1 MEKED
6 TASTCGVCGDVSDG
20 QHFGAVA
27 CRACAAFFR
36 RSTVTDRKYTCRFDG
51 DCPIGK
57 GVQRNRDGLG
67 ARSERRSSV
76 AHAIGASLA
85 VDALSPSSEIPPPSA
100 VPSHTNAR
108 LQTTTQPYSPQDQAI
123 ALPTPVITHM
133 PEEIRQQASM
143 SDFLFGLPLIGQ
155 AIIGYRKLLSLRRTA
170 RALQPGHQIQ
180 KLFEEKSDENVES
193 AAPES
198 NGFQL
203 VSETKPAV
211 IINEP
216 EYQEWR
222 EINFNGTTA
231 MLRTDVS
238 LTAEMVNEHFPPF
251 NVIETDHKQ
260 RLFRN
265 FFACFIFIER
275 AYLSSCFFPDKNDD
289 RFAFSHNA
297 FFQINNLAKYY
308 ECDTVKVK
316 PAEAAKI
323 FKPTYD
329 VVMRCLKEPMAELRF
344 TEAEMVGLLALCLW
358 NDAIDGISEETS
370 AIAKQTRNVI
380 YRELFLVCSQISPE
394 TAPQRLGS
402 IVHFL
407 TVAQRISARMTENF
421 SIAKLFNIFDI
432 DAILF
437 DLMPTTAC

>member
-6 TASTCGVCGDVSDG
+6 SCSTCGVCGDVSDG
-20 QHFGAVA
+20 LHFGAIA

-36 RSTVTDRKYTCRFDG
+36 RSTVSDRKYTCRFDG

-57 GVQRNRDGLG
+57 DVRCMCRACRLRKCIELG
-67 ARSERRSSV
+67 MNAKSARGEKKPTI
-76 AHAIGASLA
+76 AQAIGASLA
-85 VDALSPSSEIPPPSA
+85 VDALSPSAEISSPSA
-100 VPSHTNAR
+100 ASSHTDTR
-108 LQTTTQPYSPQDQAI
+108 LPSTAQPYSPQDQPV

-133 PEEIRQQASM
+133 PDEIRQQTPM
-143 SDFLFGLPLIGQ
+143 GDFLFGLPLIGQ

-170 RALQPGHQIQ
+170 RSLQPGHQIQ
-180 KLFEEKSDENVES
+180 KLFEEKS
-193 AAPES
+193 
-198 NGFQL
+198 
-203 VSETKPAV
+203 
-211 IINEP
+211 
-216 EYQEWR
+216 EWR
-222 EINFNGTTA
+222 EINFNGSTA

-265 FFACFIFIER
+265 FFACFILIER
-275 AYLSSCFFPDKNDD
+275 AYLSSCFFPGKSDD

-297 FFQINNLAKYY
+297 FFEINNLVKYY
-308 ECDTVKVK
+308 ECDTVKVE
-316 PAEAAKI
+316 PVEAAKI

-329 VVMRCLKEPMAELRF
+329 VVLRCLKEPMAELRF

-370 AIAKQTRNVI
+370 AIAKQTRNII
-380 YRELFLVCSQISPE
+380 YRELFLVCSQ
-394 TAPQRLGS
+394 TAPESAPERLGA

>member
-1 MEKED
+1 MYD
-6 TASTCGVCGDVSDG
+6 
-20 QHFGAVA
+20 
-27 CRACAAFFR
+27 
-36 RSTVTDRKYTCRFDG
+36 
-51 DCPIGK
+51 I
-57 GVQRNRDGLG
+57 
-67 ARSERRSSV
+67 
-76 AHAIGASLA
+76 
-85 VDALSPSSEIPPPSA
+85 
-100 VPSHTNAR
+100 
-108 LQTTTQPYSPQDQAI
+108 
-123 ALPTPVITHM
+123 
-133 PEEIRQQASM
+133 
-143 SDFLFGLPLIGQ
+143 
-155 AIIGYRKLLSLRRTA
+155 
-170 RALQPGHQIQ
+170 
-180 KLFEEKSDENVES
+180 
-193 AAPES
+193 
-198 NGFQL
+198 
-203 VSETKPAV
+203 KPAV
-211 IINEP
+211 TANEP

-222 EINFNGTTA
+222 EINFNGSTA

-265 FFACFIFIER
+265 FFACFILIER
-275 AYLSSCFFPDKNDD
+275 AYLSSCFFPGKSDD

-297 FFQINNLAKYY
+297 FFEINNLVKYY
-308 ECDTVKVK
+308 ECDTVKVE
-316 PAEAAKI
+316 PVEAAKI

-329 VVMRCLKEPMAELRF
+329 VVLRCLKEPMAELRF

-370 AIAKQTRNVI
+370 AIAKQTRNII
-380 YRELFLVCSQISPE
+380 YRELFLVCSQ
-394 TAPQRLGS
+394 TAPESAPERLGA